1 MVENALTNGGLLRLP
16 LSKFTKS
23 VSKFTKFSCGGILLL
38 HELNKSGNFATEDI
52 NLFTKNMTTMTNLL
66 TLILAGA
73 VVLLAILCC
82 CMGYAIGSKDDRLAK
97 LSGENRDLRDVIMD
111 MESELQR
118 SGSPS

>member
-1 MVENALTNGGLLRLP
+1 M
-16 LSKFTKS
+16 
-23 VSKFTKFSCGGILLL
+23 LL

-52 NLFTKNMTTMTNLL
+52 NLLTKNMTTMTNIL

-82 CMGYAIGSKDDRLAK
+82 CMGYAIGSKDDRSAK
-97 LSGENRDLRDVIMD
+97 LSDENRDLRDVIMD

-118 SGSPS
+118 GSPPGGSAAATLGGG

>member
-1 MVENALTNGGLLRLP
+1 
-16 LSKFTKS
+16 
-23 VSKFTKFSCGGILLL
+23 
-38 HELNKSGNFATEDI
+38 
-52 NLFTKNMTTMTNLL
+52 MTTMTNLL

-97 LSGENRDLRDVIMD
+97 LSNENRDLRDVIMD

>member
-1 MVENALTNGGLLRLP
+1 
-16 LSKFTKS
+16 
-23 VSKFTKFSCGGILLL
+23 L

-97 LSGENRDLRDVIMD
+97 LSNENRDLRDVILD

-118 SGSPS
+118 SGSPP

>member
-1 MVENALTNGGLLRLP
+1 M
-16 LSKFTKS
+16 
-23 VSKFTKFSCGGILLL
+23 LL

-52 NLFTKNMTTMTNLL
+52 NLLTKNMTTMTNLL

-97 LSGENRDLRDVIMD
+97 LSNENRDLRDVIMD